1 MSALLQERPGST
13 RTFLVDEKYQLQEV
27 MGSLALMKIEH
38 GILVSA
44 ALRVSNIGLECS
56 SCLTQ
61 FKTDLEVS
69 FHEEFMPKYHPEF
82 GTLLPSEE
90 DDFRIDDRMVLN
102 ITEALRQYLE
112 TEIPIAPR
120 CQQYCLGLCSG
131 CGQNLNTDEC
141 ACKEES

>member
-1 MSALLQERPGST
+1 MEYNVSALLQERPGST
-13 RTFLVDEKYQLQEV
+13 RTFLVDEKYQLQKV

-44 ALRVSNIGLECS
+44 DLRVSNIGLECS

-61 FKTDLEVS
+61 FKTDLDVS
-69 FHEEFMPKYHPEF
+69 FREEFVPKYHPDL

-102 ITEALRQYLE
+102 INEALRQYLE

-120 CQQYCLGLCSG
+120 CLSLIHI
-131 CGQNLNTDEC
+131 
-141 ACKEES
+141 

>member
-1 MSALLQERPGST
+1 MSTLLQERPGST
-13 RTFLVDEKYQLQEV
+13 RSFLLDEKYQSGKVL
-27 MGSLALMKIEH
+27 GSVALMKIER
-38 GILVSA
+38 GILVTA
-44 ALRVSNIGLECS
+44 DLHVTNMALECS

-61 FKTDLEVS
+61 FKTDLDVS
-69 FHEEFMPKYHPEF
+69 FQEEFMPKYHPGF

-102 ITEALRQYLE
+102 INEALRQYLE

-120 CQQYCLGLCSG
+120 CQQHCLGLCSG
-131 CGQNLNTDEC
+131 CGQNLNTDKC